1 MKRLVLYFTL
11 ISVFATGLVAQVP
24 SYVPVNGMIGYWPF
38 NGNANDAA
46 GNGIS
51 GSVSGAQL
59 TTDRFGF
66 VNSAYLFDGIN
77 DQIGVNLQTLGGL
90 NKVTVNTWVKYSN
103 SSAGGV
109 IFGHWNSSSQP
120 SGSIGLSFNVTP
132 AGKVAISMIGG
143 MSIESVS
150 SIPATNWNMVTLVY
164 DGTQLSNDN
173 KLKLFVNSVPF
184 VLSFTHNVP
193 TSIGTQANSTFFG
206 ARGVGNGIGQYLN
219 GILDDIGLWNRPLS
233 VAEVN
238 QLYLGCPTPAPTASG
253 VQTFCNGAT
262 INQLSANS
270 LTGNSIMWHTSPSGL
285 GAISS
290 GSTLLEHGK
299 TYYAS
304 QGPSGV
310 TILPWPPVVGGCR
323 STERVAVR
331 AILLEPPLINQNDT
345 ICLGQTI
352 ALGVGAIPT
361 PTSYPLGSV
370 GPGGGI
376 IYFDKQTVSNG
387 WRYLEVARED
397 YATPVQFGCNN
408 TNIPGTLLTVGSGL
422 SNTNAL
428 VSGCSTL
435 NTPARLCN
443 DAVINGLSDWVLP
456 SKDDFQ
462 TIYQNVFLNGLGNFI
477 NTNGSQW
484 NRYWTSSQIN
494 AQTVWAHDFTPYFQ
508 QVVWKSDQ
516 AKIRP
521 VRQFATETFQPTY
534 LWSTGQTTSSITV
547 TPTQAGGPITYW
559 VDITLGG
566 TTCRKYFTVLVT
578 STPAPTGNAN
588 QTLASNATVAQLAA
602 TGSNI
607 KWYNTATGGTLL
619 NSTTPLVNGQ
629 TYFASQTINGCE
641 SVNRLAV
648 SVNFQNVL
656 ISVTNDT
663 VCSGTSVGLSAL
675 STSASPQTGPVGGV
689 YYLPGGNSQTFP
701 VDLNGWQYIV
711 ITKDASGNGKVYK
724 NGVEVVSAPFAS
736 HNYSWTRIDLGAE
749 FYTSWQ
755 NHFNGLVDELRYS
768 NVVRT
773 PAEIASNYQSQQPL
787 ASDNNTLGLYRFDA
801 LSNGVIA
808 AVTGPNGS
816 ATNAVYSASGRF
828 GGAIDFNG
836 TNARGTIPLNVPES
850 NVTLEFWVK
859 PRVADGSA
867 VSLYGMYTTSFF
879 MDVASTTPSFTSSS
893 TICGPLPG
901 SLSTGLSAW
910 YPFCGNANDLSG
922 NNRNGTVTGATL
934 DADRFGNLQSAY
946 SFNTNQ
952 EITIPGTSGLNNFPL
967 TVSLWYKADP
977 SLLTSGVGAN
987 LFSKYSPA
995 AWNGYQILL
1004 NHEGANYQAPAWYIR
1019 NTTNRVLGEYGEDP
1033 FKQLNVQANVWYNY
1047 VFVVDQTGG
1056 KIYINGQ
1063 LVDSHPWTGTPG
1075 SSTSNFLWKIGG
1087 FYNSWF
1093 KGKIDD
1099 VGIWNRALSTSE
1111 VVSLYALTGASYLWS
1126 TGATTPT
1133 IQVNPTTTT
1142 QYWVDVTSNGST
1154 TRQYVTVYVTNSPA
1168 PSGNSNQTL
1177 CQSGTLAQL
1186 NVTGT
1191 NIQWYASAQGGSPL
1205 PLTTSLVSGTTYY
1218 ATQTVDGCESPRLAV
1233 LATISAPTA
1242 PTGNSQ
1248 QAFCFSATVAQL
1260 AANGTGL
1267 KWYSTATGG
1276 SPLPANTSLA
1286 NSQTY
1291 YVSQTVNG
1299 CESSTRLAVSVVLL
1313 NPVAPSG
1320 SAAQSFCTNG
1330 TVAQLAPQGTGIQ
1343 WYAAANGGVPLG
1355 VSTALVHN
1363 TVYYASQT
1371 TSGCESTTRLAVL
1384 VTLINPT
1391 VVSSKD
1397 TVCLNNLATLA
1408 ALPYGPPAACL
1419 PLATGLSNGLTAWY
1433 PFCGNANDY
1442 SGNNRN
1448 GSVSGATLDFDR
1460 FGNPQSAYSFTTNQ
1474 QITVPGSSAL
1484 NNYPLTISLWYKA
1497 DPALLSSGVSANIFS
1512 KYSSAAWNGYLIHM
1526 NTDGNNYHVP
1536 AWYIRNTTNR
1546 VLGEYG
1552 EDPFKQLNVQANVW
1566 YHYVFVVDQTG
1577 GKIYINGQLVDSHP
1591 WTGTPGSPTSNFQW
1605 KIGGF
1610 YNSWFKG
1617 KIDDVGIWNR
1627 ALTTTEVNSLYNLS
1641 ESATYAWSTGATSPT
1656 IQITPTATTQYW
1668 VDVTVNGTTCRKYFT
1683 QYVNPG
1689 LAPTGLAQQSFC
1701 PGATLSQLAV
1711 SGSGIKWYAGASS
1724 GAALPANTALVN
1736 GATYYASQTVA
1747 GCESSGRLAV
1757 QVTLVSPPAPNGLT
1771 NQAFCNS
1778 GTVSQLSAVG
1788 SSLKWYASATGGTSL
1803 LSSTPLSNNAM
1814 YYASQTV
1821 NGCESQSRLAVLVQ
1835 LISTPAPTGTST
1847 QTFCQAATVAQ
1858 LSAAGTGVNWYSS
1871 ATGGAPLAS
1880 NTPLVGQGVY
1890 YASQNLNGCE
1900 SLQRLAVTVVINAPT
1915 APTGNTNQVLC
1926 GSNTVAQLT
1935 ANGTGIK
1942 WYTAPTGGTALL
1954 NTTPL
1959 TSGIYYASQT
1969 INGCES
1975 LNRFSVTVTITNT
1988 PAPNG
1993 GSTQTFCQSATVAQ
2007 LTVSGFGI
2015 KWYPSATGGTSLL
2028 ATANLVN
2035 GTTYY
2040 ASQTVNGCESV
2051 TRLAVNVVIS
2061 SPQPPAAPFTQ
2072 SFCFAGTVNQL
2083 AAVGQGVL
2091 WYNSA
2096 TGGAA
2101 LPGTTPLVNGAVYYA
2116 SQTINGCES
2125 SNRVAV
2131 SVVLTNPTAPTAS
2144 NPTQVFCS
2152 SATVAQLVVNGTNVK
2167 WYDVSSGGS
2176 QLPSSQLLVNGTTYY
2191 ASQTINGCES
2201 AVRTPVIAIINVTL
2215 PPSGSPLQTYCDSA
2229 KVSQLVAQG
2238 TQVKWYLTSTGGTP
2252 LMANTPLVSGVLYY
2266 ATQVLNGCESDQRFT
2281 TMVLLSPSPVGVITT
2296 SDPLTYCT
2304 NDIIGTT
2311 FDVANLNPSFS
2322 SLQWRRNG
2330 VPLVGQTLSS
2340 YTALVDGYYDVLAV
2354 STPGCSKVFA
2364 GSTIVQYPS
2373 PMTGVISGLTTP
2385 VAQDTVTYNVAGGSG
2400 NATYA
2405 WTVSGGTILSGQ
2417 GTPSIDVVWNTTGY
2431 VAIQANSPNCMEQD
2445 TLNVQVSGL
2454 GTFDGVAADYQLY
2467 PNPTNG
2473 YFTVLGLQMEDQ
2485 VALYTL
2491 DGKEIS
2497 TLVRSNNRFELS
2509 NVPSGVYQLRIT
2521 TPLGDRR
2528 VLRVV
2533 VSH

>member
-24 SYVPVNGMIGYWPF
+24 SHVPTSGLVGWWPF
-38 NGNANDAA
+38 NGNATDES
-46 GNGIS
+46 GNGNN
-51 GSVSGAQL
+51 GTVSGATLTADRAGNSNKAYSFDGVNDFIQVPHHSMLNSMPMTISFWVKSTNITNASFLKKYCCSSWNGWAIDATYQTPTTIECAYYTSVCNGVYQTYCSPVPFINNGMANLTDGSWHHLVFVVDATGGKVYKDGALVHQQTWYQGAVSNNNIATSQTTTQPIRIGGHWESSRYLNGQMDDIGMWNRALTAAEVAQLYSGTLPPTAVAVQSFCGPSNVSQL
-59 TTDRFGF
+59 TATG
-66 VNSAYLFDGIN
+66 S
-77 DQIGVNLQTLGGL
+77 NLKWYSSYAGGL
-90 NKVTVNTWVKYSN
+90 PLLASSPLIHGTTYFASQTVN
-103 SSAGGV
+103 G
-109 IFGHWNSSSQP
+109 
-120 SGSIGLSFNVTP
+120 
-132 AGKVAISMIGG
+132 
-143 MSIESVS
+143 IESVS
-150 SIPATNWNMVTLVY
+150 
-164 DGTQLSNDN
+164 
-173 KLKLFVNSVPF
+173 
-184 VLSFTHNVP
+184 
-193 TSIGTQANSTFFG
+193 
-206 ARGVGNGIGQYLN
+206 R
-219 GILDDIGLWNRPLS
+219 
-233 VAEVN
+233 
-238 QLYLGCPTPAPTASG
+238 TP
-253 VQTFCNGAT
+253 
-262 INQLSANS
+262 
-270 LTGNSIMWHTSPSGL
+270 
-285 GAISS
+285 
-290 GSTLLEHGK
+290 
-299 TYYAS
+299 
-304 QGPSGV
+304 
-310 TILPWPPVVGGCR
+310 
-323 STERVAVR
+323 VR
-331 AILLEPPLINQNDT
+331 ALIINPPLQNQNDT
-345 ICLGQTI
+345 ICLGQSTT
-352 ALGVGAIPT
+352 LSVGNIPS
-361 PTSYPLGSV
+361 PSSYSIGGI
-370 GPGGGI
+370 GPGGGFVF
-376 IYFDKQTVSNG
+376 YDKQIVSNG
-387 WRYLEVARED
+387 WRYLEVARDD
-397 YATPVQFGCNN
+397 YASPVQYGCNT
-408 TNIPGTLLTVGSGL
+408 TNIPGTSTSIGSGL
-422 SNTNAL
+422 ANTNAL
-428 VSGCSTL
+428 VNGCTTL

-443 DAVINGLSDWVLP
+443 DAIINGLSDWVLP

-462 TIYQNVFLNGLGNFI
+462 TIYQNLHLNGLGGFVNS
-477 NTNGSQW
+477 NGNQY

-494 AQTVWAHDFTPYFQ
+494 SHNVWAHDFTPYYQ
-508 QVVWKSDQ
+508 QVVPKSDQ
-516 AKIRP
+516 NKIRP

-711 ITKDASGNGKVYK
+711 ITKDASGNGKIYK